1 MSRIDQQLHE
11 DRLLR
16 DAARALVDADI
27 ARVKA
32 DLDGGS
38 LGRRAVARIKD
49 GAEELL
55 ETASDAAESK
65 PGVLAAL
72 VGAVVLWFARNP
84 ILDAFRDPNPNHD
97 ADSEGH
103 QPPNPQSET

>member
-16 DAARALVDADI
+16 NAARALVDADI

-32 DLDGGS
+32 DLDSGS

-72 VGAVVLWFARNP
+72 IGAVVLWFARNP
-84 ILDAFRDPNPNHD
+84 IFEALRDPDYD
-97 ADSEGH
+97 AESEEH
-103 QPPNPQSET
+103 QTPNPKSEI